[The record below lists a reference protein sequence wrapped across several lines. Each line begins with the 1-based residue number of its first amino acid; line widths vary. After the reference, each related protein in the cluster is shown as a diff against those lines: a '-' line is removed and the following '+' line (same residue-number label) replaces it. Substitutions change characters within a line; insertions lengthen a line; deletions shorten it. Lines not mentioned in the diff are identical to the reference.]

1 MVAGMHRISSL
12 TAGATLVALACS
24 TIAPPVARAAGTIV
38 VKPARGARWHAEGQ
52 TVGRI
57 ARLGLRVVRV
67 EGDPAAAAARLSGR
81 RGVRWA
87 EPNGVV
93 RALDA
98 TPDDPLFARGPLA
111 RLGAPA
117 AWAALGLARFPATG
131 GAKVGIVDTGID
143 ATHEDLRGKVAACAS
158 AADGAIRPGD
168 CADGQG
174 HGTHVAGTIGA
185 VADNGVG
192 LAGVAF
198 SSPLVVCKALDDEG
212 SGTDADVASC
222 IRWVHD
228 QGAKV
233 ISMSL
238 GGSASRTIAEAVRYA
253 WAGGGRGGSV
263 LVAAAGNDGT
273 TAVEYPAGRSEVVS
287 VAAVDAGD
295 AAAEFSNHNAD
306 VELAAPGVD
315 VVSTVPGDRYEAM
328 SGTSMATPHV
338 SGAAALLWDAH
349 PRSTATAVRASLDA
363 SALDLGGPGR
373 DDAFGFGRLDLSAV
387 AP

>member
-1 MVAGMHRISSL
+1 MHRISSL
-12 TAGATLVALACS
+12 TLAAGATAVALACLVIS
-24 TIAPPVARAAGTIV
+24 PPAARASGTIV

-57 ARLGLRVVRV
+57 ARLGLRVIRV
-67 EGDPAAAAARLSGR
+67 DGDPAVVAARLSGR
-81 RGVRWA
+81 RGVKWA

-98 TPDDPLFARGPLA
+98 TPDDPQFARGPLP
-111 RLGAPA
+111 RLGTGA
-117 AWAALGLARFPATG
+117 AWTALGLARFPATG
-131 GAKVGIVDTGID
+131 GVKVGIVDTGID
-143 ATHEDLRGKVAACAS
+143 AAHEDLRGKVAACAS
-158 AADGAIRPGD
+158 AVDGAIRPGD

-212 SGTDADVASC
+212 GGTDADVAAC

-228 QGAKV
+228 EGAKV

-238 GGSASRTIAEAVRYA
+238 GGSASRTIAEAVRYTWA
-253 WAGGGRGGSV
+253 AGGRAGSV

-273 TAVEYPAGRSEVVS
+273 AAVEYPAGRSEVVS
-287 VAAVDAGD
+287 VAAVDASD
-295 AAAEFSNHNAD
+295 AVADFSNHNAD

-315 VVSTVPGDRYEAM
+315 VVSSVPGNRYEAM

-349 PRSTATAVRASLDA
+349 PRSTAAAIRGRLDA
-363 SALDLGGPGR
+363 AALDLGAPGR
-373 DDAFGFGRLDLSAV
+373 DDAFGFGRLDLTSV
-387 AP
+387 GR